1 MLLVLSM
8 AGIPPLIGFLGKFNL
23 FISALKTSGNPLGL
37 ILLVALALGASAVSL
52 YYYLGMLKAAFCKD
66 ATQTGTIEANGYQIS
81 LIITTALIT
90 ILLGVFPGTLLARF
104 MEAFAS

>member
-1 MLLVLSM
+1 
-8 AGIPPLIGFLGKFNL
+8 
-23 FISALKTSGNPLGL
+23 
-37 ILLVALALGASAVSL
+37 
-52 YYYLGMLKAAFCKD
+52 MLKAAFCKD

-90 ILLGVFPGTLLARF
+90 ILLGVFPGALLARF